1 LIKGWNDD
9 EWIRATRKWSLSAWL
24 FLSIGLVLGS
34 RWAYDVLGWG
44 GYWGWDPVEVSALMP
59 WLTGTAF
66 LHSSLIQ
73 EKRGVFKH
81 WNITLIILTFCLVIV
96 GTFLTRSGML
106 SSVHAFSQSA
116 IGPSFF
122 VFTTFILIASLVL
135 LGYRWSRLNTGFQ
148 IKSYFSRES
157 FFLFNNL
164 IFVAIFLICMVGVLF
179 PIFSELV
186 TGQQVTVGPPFYKK
200 ATGPL
205 FAMLLLLMGAV
216 PLSAWSAST
225 GKSLGKN
232 IWKPAIISLVFPVVT
247 LALGTRDWGAV
258 IALWVVFLSICVT
271 LYDYG
276 RSVKINSDTNQCSI
290 WKSFWRM
297 TSRNRRR
304 YGAYIIHIGVAL
316 MGLGIIGIEF
326 FQSQTQVTVKKNES
340 IEISGY
346 TLTYNDLKIDDTL
359 EDRETARAE
368 ISITKGDREIG
379 WLYPAR
385 EYYYMAQQSV
395 TTPGL
400 RSTLIDDLYIILVD
414 WLPVSSE
421 GATFKVYRNP
431 LVIWLWIGTV
441 VMVIGTMLALWPKHQ
456 RVKPEA
462 NL

>member
-1 LIKGWNDD
+1 
-9 EWIRATRKWSLSAWL
+9 
-24 FLSIGLVLGS
+24 
-34 RWAYDVLGWG
+34 
-44 GYWGWDPVEVSALMP
+44 
-59 WLTGTAF
+59 
-66 LHSSLIQ
+66 
-73 EKRGVFKH
+73 
-81 WNITLIILTFCLVIV
+81 
-96 GTFLTRSGML
+96 
-106 SSVHAFSQSA
+106 
-116 IGPSFF
+116 
-122 VFTTFILIASLVL
+122 
-135 LGYRWSRLNTGFQ
+135 
-148 IKSYFSRES
+148 
-157 FFLFNNL
+157 
-164 IFVAIFLICMVGVLF
+164 
-179 PIFSELV
+179 
-186 TGQQVTVGPPFYKK
+186 
-200 ATGPL
+200 
-205 FAMLLLLMGAV
+205 
-216 PLSAWSAST
+216 
-225 GKSLGKN
+225 
-232 IWKPAIISLVFPVVT
+232 
-247 LALGTRDWGAV
+247 
-258 IALWVVFLSICVT
+258 
-271 LYDYG
+271 
-276 RSVKINSDTNQCSI
+276 
-290 WKSFWRM
+290 M

-326 FQSQTQVTVKKNES
+326 FQSQTEVTVKKNES